1 MTVKKIVNPKLL
13 IAGFAALLILAACGN
28 SSSSATEGTA
38 LVASQASET
47 PATDADS
54 PTASSV
60 AQSPAPPNTEA
71 AQNTD
76 APPTTSSTTSSTAPP
91 ATAASAWPLVIT
103 DETGEEITIESVERI
118 IPLDGT
124 VAEVVFALGM
134 GDNVVATDLSATWP
148 PEADALPEIGYQR
161 SLAAETV
168 AAFNPTILL
177 ATDIAGPPGA
187 LEDLKRLGYPLV
199 IVPNDSSPQG
209 PGEKVRA
216 VARALGIPERGEELA
231 SQIDQEIADNSVSE
245 TPKNPLT
252 VMALYVRGTAA
263 QRILGE
269 SSATHWLI
277 KAAGGADAAEIM
289 GISESA
295 PISPE
300 AILEVAPD
308 VLLIPSAGLES
319 AGGVDGLMEIPGF
332 AETPAGQN
340 RNVLDYDDQYL
351 LGNGPRVGRLIGEM
365 RAALEAARGEDAP
378 VGMSEDSPEGM
389 AAEAWR
395 VVFDSSADF
404 ADKAP
409 HLEGS
414 DALEDTNTAYME
426 GATRFGGFA
435 LEPTAVEIDGDT
447 ATVTYNVLFGEAVQ
461 YTDQTGTL
469 TLVDGV
475 WQVSRSEYCGFLA
488 SARTPCPS

>member
-28 SSSSATEGTA
+28 SSSSASEGTA
-38 LVASQASET
+38 LVASQASEA
-47 PATDADS
+47 PVTDADS

-76 APPTTSSTTSSTAPP
+76 APPTTSPATSSTAPP
-91 ATAASAWPLVIT
+91 ATAASAWPIVIT

-245 TPKNPLT
+245 TPENPLT

-319 AGGVDGLMEIPGF
+319 AGGIDGLMEIPGF

-340 RNVLDYDDQYL
+340 RNVLNYDDQYL

-365 RAALEAARGEDAP
+365 RAALEAVRA
-378 VGMSEDSPEGM
+378 SSSPE
-389 AAEAWR
+389 
-395 VVFDSSADF
+395 
-404 ADKAP
+404 
-409 HLEGS
+409 
-414 DALEDTNTAYME
+414 
-426 GATRFGGFA
+426 
-435 LEPTAVEIDGDT
+435 
-447 ATVTYNVLFGEAVQ
+447 
-461 YTDQTGTL
+461 
-469 TLVDGV
+469 
-475 WQVSRSEYCGFLA
+475 
-488 SARTPCPS
+488 

>member
-1 MTVKKIVNPKLL
+1 MTIKKIINPKLW

-28 SSSSATEGTA
+28 SSSSASEGTA
-38 LVASQASET
+38 LVATQASEVS
-47 PATDADS
+47 AAADAEN

-60 AQSPAPPNTEA
+60 SQSPTTDAAPTTEA
-71 AQNTD
+71 T
-76 APPTTSSTTSSTAPP
+76 PTTSSSAPP
-91 ATAASAWPLVIT
+91 ATAASVWPLVIT

-199 IVPNDSSPQG
+199 IVPNNSSPQG

-231 SQIDQEIADNSVSE
+231 AQIDQEIADNSVSE
-245 TPKNPLT
+245 PPENPLT
-252 VMALYVRGTAA
+252 VLAIYVRGTAA

-277 KAAGGADAAEIM
+277 KAAGGADAAETM

-308 VLLIPSAGLES
+308 VLLIPTASLES
-319 AGGVDGLMEIPGF
+319 AGGIDGLMEIPGF

-340 RNVLDYDDQYL
+340 RNVLNYDDQYL

-365 RAALEAARGEDAP
+365 RAELEALRAG
-378 VGMSEDSPEGM
+378 
-389 AAEAWR
+389 
-395 VVFDSSADF
+395 
-404 ADKAP
+404 ADKQ
-409 HLEGS
+409 E
-414 DALEDTNTAYME
+414 
-426 GATRFGGFA
+426 
-435 LEPTAVEIDGDT
+435 
-447 ATVTYNVLFGEAVQ
+447 
-461 YTDQTGTL
+461 
-469 TLVDGV
+469 
-475 WQVSRSEYCGFLA
+475 
-488 SARTPCPS
+488 

>member
-38 LVASQASET
+38 LVASQASEA

-60 AQSPAPPNTEA
+60 AQNPAPPNTEA

-76 APPTTSSTTSSTAPP
+76 APPTTSSTAPP
-91 ATAASAWPLVIT
+91 AAEASAWPLVIT

-199 IVPNDSSPQG
+199 IVPNNSSPQG

-245 TPKNPLT
+245 TPENPLT

-319 AGGVDGLMEIPGF
+319 AGGIDGLMEIPGF

-340 RNVLDYDDQYL
+340 RNVLNYDDQYL

-365 RAALEAARGEDAP
+365 RAALEAISGA
-378 VGMSEDSPEGM
+378 
-389 AAEAWR
+389 
-395 VVFDSSADF
+395 DSSEAAIDADSQ
-404 ADKAP
+404 
-409 HLEGS
+409 E
-414 DALEDTNTAYME
+414 
-426 GATRFGGFA
+426 
-435 LEPTAVEIDGDT
+435 
-447 ATVTYNVLFGEAVQ
+447 
-461 YTDQTGTL
+461 
-469 TLVDGV
+469 
-475 WQVSRSEYCGFLA
+475 
-488 SARTPCPS
+488 

>member
-1 MTVKKIVNPKLL
+1 MTIKKIINPKLW

-28 SSSSATEGTA
+28 SSSSASEGTA
-38 LVASQASET
+38 LVASQSGEVSGA
-47 PATDADS
+47 DAES

-60 AQSPAPPNTEA
+60 SQSPSTAAPPPTEA
-71 AQNTD
+71 APTTN
-76 APPTTSSTTSSTAPP
+76 AEPTTSSSAPP
-91 ATAASAWPLVIT
+91 ASAASVWPLVIT

-199 IVPNDSSPQG
+199 IVPNNSSPQG

-231 SQIDQEIADNSVSE
+231 SQIDQEIADNSVSQPPE
-245 TPKNPLT
+245 NPLT
-252 VMALYVRGTAA
+252 VLAIYVRGTAA
-263 QRILGE
+263 QRILGK

-277 KAAGGADAAEIM
+277 KAAGGADAAETM

-308 VLLIPSAGLES
+308 VLLIPTASLES
-319 AGGVDGLMEIPGF
+319 AGGIDGLMEIPVF

-340 RNVLDYDDQYL
+340 RNVLNYDDQYL

-365 RAALEAARGEDAP
+365 RAELEALRA
-378 VGMSEDSPEGM
+378 
-389 AAEAWR
+389 
-395 VVFDSSADF
+395 
-404 ADKAP
+404 
-409 HLEGS
+409 
-414 DALEDTNTAYME
+414 
-426 GATRFGGFA
+426 GASQQ
-435 LEPTAVEIDGDT
+435 E
-447 ATVTYNVLFGEAVQ
+447 
-461 YTDQTGTL
+461 
-469 TLVDGV
+469 
-475 WQVSRSEYCGFLA
+475 
-488 SARTPCPS
+488 

>member
-38 LVASQASET
+38 LVASQASEA

-60 AQSPAPPNTEA
+60 AQNPAPPNTEA

-76 APPTTSSTTSSTAPP
+76 APPTTSSTAPP
-91 ATAASAWPLVIT
+91 AAEASAWPLVIT

-245 TPKNPLT
+245 TPENPLT

-340 RNVLDYDDQYL
+340 RNVLNYDDQYL

-365 RAALEAARGEDAP
+365 RAALEAISGA
-378 VGMSEDSPEGM
+378 
-389 AAEAWR
+389 
-395 VVFDSSADF
+395 DSSEAAIDADSQ
-404 ADKAP
+404 
-409 HLEGS
+409 E
-414 DALEDTNTAYME
+414 
-426 GATRFGGFA
+426 
-435 LEPTAVEIDGDT
+435 
-447 ATVTYNVLFGEAVQ
+447 
-461 YTDQTGTL
+461 
-469 TLVDGV
+469 
-475 WQVSRSEYCGFLA
+475 
-488 SARTPCPS
+488 

>member
-1 MTVKKIVNPKLL
+1 MTIKTIVNPKLL
-13 IAGFAALLILAACGN
+13 IAGLAALLILAACGN
-28 SSSSATEGTA
+28 TSSSASEGTA
-38 LVASQASET
+38 LVASQASEA
-47 PATDADS
+47 PAADAET

-60 AQSPAPPNTEA
+60 VQTPSTPAPQATAA
-71 AQNTD
+71 AQTADANPTAS
-76 APPTTSSTTSSTAPP
+76 APPT
-91 ATAASAWPLVIT
+91 TAASAWPLVIT

-168 AAFNPTILL
+168 AAFNPTVLL

-187 LEDLKRLGYPLV
+187 IEDLKRLGYPLV
-199 IVPNDSSPQG
+199 IVPNESSPEG

-231 SQIDQEIADNSVSE
+231 SQIDREIAENSVSE
-245 TPKNPLT
+245 TPENPLK
-252 VMALYVRGTAA
+252 VMAIYVRGTTA

-269 SSATHWLI
+269 SSATNWLI

-295 PISPE
+295 PISAE

-319 AGGVDGLMEIPGF
+319 AGGVDGLLQIPGL

-340 RNVLDYDDQYL
+340 RNILNYDDQYL
-351 LGNGPRVGRLIGEM
+351 LGNGPRVGRLVGEL
-365 RAALEAARGEDAP
+365 RAEFEAIRGEDGSEAIAA
-378 VGMSEDSPEGM
+378 EDSPEGM

-414 DALEDTNTAYME
+414 DALEAANAAYMQ
-426 GATRFGGFA
+426 GATRFGGFK
-435 LEPTAVEIDGDT
+435 LVPTAVEIDGDT
-447 ATVTYNVLFGEAVQ
+447 ATVTYNVLFGDAVQ
-461 YTDQTGTL
+461 YTDLTGTL
-469 TLVDGV
+469 TLADGV
-475 WQVSRSEYCGFLA
+475 WQVSRSQYCGFLA
-488 SARTPCPS
+488 TARTPCPS

>member
-1 MTVKKIVNPKLL
+1 MTVRKIINPKLL
-13 IAGFAALLILAACGN
+13 IAGLAALLILAACGN
-28 SSSSATEGTA
+28 SSSSTSEGTA
-38 LVASQASET
+38 LVASQASEA
-47 PATDADS
+47 PAADAET

-60 AQSPAPPNTEA
+60 AQTPSTAAPPATAA
-71 AQNTD
+71 AQTAD
-76 APPTTSSTTSSTAPP
+76 ADPTASAPPT
-91 ATAASAWPLVIT
+91 TAASAWPLVIT
-103 DETGEEITIESVERI
+103 DETGAEITIESVERI

-199 IVPNDSSPQG
+199 IVPNDSSPEG

-245 TPKNPLT
+245 TPENPLT
-252 VMALYVRGTAA
+252 VMALYVRGTTA

-269 SSATHWLI
+269 SSATNWLI

-295 PISPE
+295 PISAE

-319 AGGVDGLMEIPGF
+319 AGGVDGLLQIPGL

-340 RNVLDYDDQYL
+340 RNILDFDDQYL

-365 RAALEAARGEDAP
+365 RAALEAITGESGSDA
-378 VGMSEDSPEGM
+378 MMDADSPEGI
-389 AAEAWR
+389 AAAAWR

-409 HLEGS
+409 HLQGS
-414 DALEDTNTAYME
+414 DALEDANSAYMQ
-426 GATRFGGFA
+426 GASRFGGFK

-447 ATVTYNVLFGEAVQ
+447 ATVTYNVLFGDAVQ

-469 TLVDGV
+469 TLIDGV